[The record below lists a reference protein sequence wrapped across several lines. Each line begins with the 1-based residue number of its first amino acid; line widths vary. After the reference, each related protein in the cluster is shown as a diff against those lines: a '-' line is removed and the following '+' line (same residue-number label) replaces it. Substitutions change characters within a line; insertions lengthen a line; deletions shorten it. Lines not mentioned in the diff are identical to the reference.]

1 MFLDDMSL
9 TLSNDEAPSYSSIT
23 TTTASDMN
31 RGVALTFDDV
41 SVIPQYSEVL
51 PSEVDTSVRLTPE
64 INLKIPIISA
74 AMDTVTEYKM
84 AIALAQLGGLGVIHK
99 NMSIDKQTSQVM
111 MVKRHD
117 GGIVK
122 DPITVNDYHALSEV
136 IALSEV
142 SGFNSFPVVMNYTRY
157 DSSKK
162 VLIGFLTAR
171 DIRFQTDDN
180 ITVEQI
186 MTPYSKL
193 VVATE
198 EMTRD
203 QMRDLMYQFKVEKM
217 PVVKM
222 EGDTPILKGLITMK
236 DMEIMDKMPN
246 ATRDKDRRL
255 MVAAAVGVS
264 DKEKERVAELVSAGV
279 DALVVDSA
287 HGHSRRVIEMVEWIA
302 DNYPEV
308 GIIAGNVVTAEG
320 VEALYQAGAN
330 CVKVGIGPGCF
341 VPGTKVTTR
350 NGMTPIEEIDEG
362 AEVLTHRGRWK
373 KVVGK
378 STFSDKKEVAVVNGI
393 ASTTDHK
400 YYVIH
405 KRHKS
410 SVTDDNLH
418 SLAEWIEAKD
428 LTKDYLLIKPKG

>member
-1 MFLDDMSL
+1 MFLDDMP
-9 TLSNDEAPSYSSIT
+9 LSTPPIPSFAP
-23 TTTASDMN
+23 AANLPN